1 MSTLILFF
9 IFSPVDFCDCS
20 LSTLNKKYH
29 NATPKL
35 SAEIIYVDI
44 LSVACIYVE
53 KKIGADVTKQTS
65 SRSSPLNVSNVD
77 LSQKVLQKQEFGRR
91 LYGLMMEKPWTQ
103 SDLARAAG
111 LGRDSISQYVRGKS
125 VPTPQNLQ
133 KLAKALDIDPDV
145 LFPNYAAHAAMVEEP
160 TFQVKAVD
168 GSASEM
174 WLVVNMKVTSEK
186 AMKVMAILNEK

>member
-1 MSTLILFF
+1 MWTTYMAYAIYLVIL
-9 IFSPVDFCDCS
+9 
-20 LSTLNKKYH
+20 KMGGYM
-29 NATPKL
+29 
-35 SAEIIYVDI
+35 
-44 LSVACIYVE
+44 
-53 KKIGADVTKQTS
+53 KQPS
-65 SRSSPLNVSNVD
+65 SRSAPTQPGNID

-91 LYGLMMEKPWTQ
+91 VYGLMMDKPWTQ
-103 SDLARAAG
+103 SELARASG

-133 KLAKALDIDPDV
+133 KLAKAFDVDPDV

-168 GSASEM
+168 GTAHEM
-174 WLVVNMKVTSEK
+174 WLVINMKVPTEK